1 MGSSTV
7 RAFVDILS
15 LVSHTMGGT
24 PVLIRG
30 ERWGLDVKDWFGK
43 VDVLLA
49 QDAGQHL
56 PAHRI
61 RIGHRAFEQLN
72 QRIPEVDPVLTMG
85 PFCAA
90 GHASVYQFSGVKY
103 VQVHTC
109 SRLYFLGNVSET
121 DWIRFRRF
129 LTRHAILQDV

>member
-1 MGSSTV
+1 MGV
-7 RAFVDILS
+7 G
-15 LVSHTMGGT
+15 HN
-24 PVLIRG
+24 
-30 ERWGLDVKDWFGK
+30 VKDWFGE

-56 PAHRI
+56 SAHRI
-61 RIGHRAFEQLN
+61 RFGHLAFEQLN
-72 QRIPEVDPVLTMG
+72 QRIPEGDLVLTMG

-109 SRLYFLGNVSET
+109 SRLYVLGNVSEP

-129 LTRHAILQDV
+129 LTRHANLQDF